1 MKTLQDQKMSEE
13 NVDISISKEEQK
25 KQLGNI

>member
-1 MKTLQDQKMSEE
+1 MKTLQDQKMLEE